1 MDDTHLTIQM
11 SKQRSGEGLLAWA
24 PLLLGAINGYGPIN
38 LNYGF
43 ALYFL
48 TYEHGFVKRGLVGEM
63 LSPLHWL
70 SRTRLMAVEYIFLAV
85 AFGLTYIVFRP
96 LLFGNTTER
105 RFSAA
110 LLCAPALLP
119 HIGYLFA
126 QPDVTLFILILLCVW
141 LFLRAP
147 MMVAAVASGAL
158 CCVALLGHEAFSLM
172 FYPLIAAI
180 LLHLVVRGRLHWG
193 IAAAHVLIFAV
204 AFAALMHWGRLKVS
218 PDTVLAEAQM
228 RTNVGIQRQ
237 VFDVMASTFAEQ
249 QALVRRMY
257 TPGVLRI
264 LAASVLLTAPYL
276 WLLTRL
282 SYQMLKSSNQGRLQ
296 LVLTLGLFSAPL
308 FLFALGHDTTRWM
321 GAMCIDATL
330 FLFYVY
336 LTEPD
341 GSVARNSIRDWASG
355 RSFLPWVIYLVGIGP
370 YGATGLRAAD
380 QIVSAWYG
388 P

>member
-1 MDDTHLTIQM
+1 M
-11 SKQRSGEGLLAWA
+11 SKQKSGERLLSWA
-24 PLLLGAINGYGPIN
+24 PLLLGAINSYGPIN
-38 LNYGF
+38 FNYGF

-48 TYEHGFVKRGLVGEM
+48 TYEHGLVKRGLVGEM

-70 SRTRLMAVEYIFLAV
+70 SRTRLMAVEYVFLAV
-85 AFGLTYIVFRP
+85 AFALTYIVFRP
-96 LLFGNTTER
+96 LLFGDAAER

-126 QPDVTLFILILLCVW
+126 QPDVTLYILLLLCVW
-141 LFLRAP
+141 LFLRTPVNIAT
-147 MMVAAVASGAL
+147 AVSCAL
-158 CCVALLGHEAFSLM
+158 CCVALLAHEAFSLM

-180 LLHLVVRGRLHWG
+180 LLHLVARKQLHWG
-193 IAAAHVLIFAV
+193 IAAAHALTFAV
-204 AFAALMHWGRLKVS
+204 AFAAVMHWGRLGIS
-218 PDTVLAEAQM
+218 PDTMLAEAQM

-237 VFDVMASTFAEQ
+237 VFDVLASTFAEQ
-249 QALVRRMY
+249 EALVHRMY

-264 LAASVLLTAPYL
+264 LVASVLLTVPYL
-276 WLLTRL
+276 WLLARL
-282 SYQMLKSSNQGRLQ
+282 MGGALRAASAGRLQ
-296 LVLTLGLFSAPL
+296 RGLTLGLFSAPL
-308 FLFALGHDTTRWM
+308 LLFALGHDTTRWI

-330 FLFYVY
+330 FLFYLY

-341 GSVARNSIRDWASG
+341 GSGARNGIRDWASG
-355 RSFLPWVIYLVGIGP
+355 LSFLPWLVYLVGIGP
-370 YGATGLRAAD
+370 YGATGLRVAD

>member
-1 MDDTHLTIQM
+1 M
-11 SKQRSGEGLLAWA
+11 SKQKSGERLLSWM
-24 PLLLGAINGYGPIN
+24 PLLLGAINSYGPIN
-38 LNYGF
+38 FNYGF

-48 TYEHGFVKRGLVGEM
+48 TYEHGLVKRGLVGEM

-70 SRTRLMAVEYIFLAV
+70 SRTRLMTVEYVFLAV
-85 AFGLTYIVFRP
+85 AFALTYMVFRR
-96 LLFGNTTER
+96 LLFGDAAER

-110 LLCAPALLP
+110 LLCAPGLLP

-126 QPDVTLFILILLCVW
+126 QPDVTLYILLLLCVW

-147 MMVAAVASGAL
+147 VGVATAASCAL
-158 CCVALLGHEAFSLM
+158 CCVALLAHEAFSLM

-180 LLHLVVRGRLHWG
+180 LLHLVARKQLHWG
-193 IAAAHVLIFAV
+193 IAAAHALIFALT
-204 AFAALMHWGRLKVS
+204 FAAVMHWGRLGIS

-237 VFDVMASTFAEQ
+237 VFDVLASTFAEQ
-249 QALVRRMY
+249 EALVHRMY

-264 LAASVLLTAPYL
+264 LVASVLLTVPYL
-276 WLLTRL
+276 WLLARL
-282 SYQMLKSSNQGRLQ
+282 MGGALRAANAGRLQ
-296 LVLTLGLFSAPL
+296 RGLTLGLFCAPL
-308 FLFALGHDTTRWM
+308 LLFALGHDTTRWI

-330 FLFYVY
+330 FLFYLY

-341 GSVARNSIRDWASG
+341 GGAVRNGIRGWVSG
-355 RSFLPWVIYLVGIGP
+355 LSFLPWFVYLVGIGP
-370 YGATGLRAAD
+370 YGATGLRVAD